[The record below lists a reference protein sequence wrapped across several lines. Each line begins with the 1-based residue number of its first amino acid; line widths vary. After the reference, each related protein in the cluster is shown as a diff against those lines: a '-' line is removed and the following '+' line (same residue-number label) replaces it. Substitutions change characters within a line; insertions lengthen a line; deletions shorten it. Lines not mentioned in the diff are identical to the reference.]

1 MAATKVTTTS
11 EAGYIGATASSEVTI
26 VKRASASTRYLELPA
41 FNHPSQANVTE
52 KTYTSHTFPR
62 NPHIHKPQ

>member
-26 VKRASASTRYLELPA
+26 VKRASASTRYVELPA
-41 FNHPSQANVTE
+41 FNFPSQADMTE
-52 KTYTSHTFPR
+52 KTYTSHTPPR
-62 NPHIHKPQ
+62 NPRIHKP